1 MKEIEFSGHRH
12 SSMPKKKS
20 FWDKIRIDG
29 RVGLFLAKRDIKRAN
44 PWTTSLIVFVMLL
57 TFLNLVVV
65 SGILVGLIEGSVSAD
80 KKYSSGDILVSPF
93 LNKAYIDRT
102 PDVVAIAQTL
112 PGYQAS
118 AVRYTAS
125 ARVES
130 NYRTTIKPDELR
142 DGAGGTLLGIDPTN
156 EEAFSGIDRFV
167 VEGSFLEPGDSDSIV
182 IGKNLLYKYTP
193 IEAPGFQTLKDVSIG
208 SRILISIGDVK
219 KEYYLKGIMSS
230 KVDTFD
236 GSVIMLDSEARK
248 LIGRSD
254 YNANQIAIQLV
265 DGTDPML
272 TKQLL
277 LDSGVGEWG
286 RVQTHDEALPKFLKD
301 IQATFGILGN
311 AISSIGLVVAA
322 ITIFIVIFVNAI
334 TRRRYIGIL
343 KGIGIAPR
351 AIAISYMVQSI
362 FYALAGSTIG
372 IVVVFAFLKPLFV
385 AHPIDFPFSDGIL
398 VATIPGTITRMVILL
413 GATIVAGY
421 IPARMVIKQ
430 NTLSAI
436 LGR

>member
-1 MKEIEFSGHRH
+1 MSWNRLV
-12 SSMPKKKS
+12 
-20 FWDKIRIDG
+20 IDT
-29 RVGLFLAKRDIKRAN
+29 RVGMFLAKRDLKRAN

-80 KKYSSGDILVSPF
+80 KKYSSGDILISPY
-93 LNKAYIDRT
+93 LNKAYIEHT
-102 PDVVAIAQTL
+102 PEAVAIAKTI
-112 PGYQAS
+112 PGYRDLV
-118 AVRYTAS
+118 VRYTGS

-130 NYRTTIKPDELR
+130 NYKTTIKPDELR
-142 DGAGGTLLGIDPTN
+142 DGAGASLLGINPAD
-156 EEAFSGIDRFV
+156 EHAFSGIDKFV
-167 VEGSFLEPGDSDSIV
+167 VEGTFLGPGDTDSV
-182 IGKNLLYKYTP
+182 VLGKNLIYKYTP
-193 IEAPGFQTLKDVSIG
+193 IEAPGFQTLKDVNIG
-208 SRILISIGDVK
+208 SRIKITTGDVQ
-219 KEYYLKGIMSS
+219 KEYFVKGIISS
-230 KVDTFD
+230 KVDNFD
-236 GSVIMLDSEARK
+236 TSVTMLDSEARK

-254 YNANQIAIQLV
+254 YNANQIAIELV
-265 DGTDPML
+265 PGTDPIL
-272 TKQLL
+272 AKQQLIA
-277 LDSGVGEWG
+277 SGVGEFG

-351 AIAISYMVQSI
+351 AIAISYIVQSV
-362 FYALAGSTIG
+362 FYAVAGSLIG
-372 IVVVFAFLKPLFV
+372 IVIVFFLLKPLFV
-385 AHPIDFPFSDGIL
+385 AHPINFPFSDGIL
-398 VATIPGTITRMVILL
+398 VATVPGTFIRMVILVL
-413 GATIVAGY
+413 ATIIAGY
-421 IPARMVIKQ
+421 IPARIVIKQ